1 MGINNFSFFSEK
13 NKKYQTDAL
22 YLLHIRPYMLYGKQK
37 STLQYSLTAL
47 EYEFI
52 EEFHSI

>member
-1 MGINNFSFFSEK
+1 MR
-13 NKKYQTDAL
+13 
-22 YLLHIRPYMLYGKQK
+22 YLLHIYPYMLYGKQK

-47 EYEFI
+47 ECEFI

>member
-1 MGINNFSFFSEK
+1 MR
-13 NKKYQTDAL
+13 
-22 YLLHIRPYMLYGKQK
+22 YLLHIHPYMLYGKQK